1 MLNQVSPHVNIDG
14 KWMNAETQIDFIS
27 PPIYEVIRVIR
38 GTPLFISEHYDRL
51 VESAKLLN
59 IELPLSQE
67 VLIES
72 IEHLV
77 KHTGI
82 ENNNIRL
89 EVGRVEN
96 GHISWVLFW
105 VLSVYPDKK
114 LFEKGV
120 KTVTYRATRENPHA
134 KIFRSDFAQKISDLR
149 QTYDAFEV
157 LLVKE
162 DGVVTEG
169 SRSNLFF
176 IKEGK
181 IHSAREEDVLKG
193 ITRMKLIEV
202 MKSANIEWLET
213 DIMIEDLS
221 MYEACFITGTSNHL
235 LPVSSIDQIKYDS
248 ANHPLLRV
256 LQSAF
261 ESVVNAD
268 LNNTMRRNI

>member
-1 MLNQVSPHVNIDG
+1 MLNQVSPLVNIDG
-14 KWMNAETQIDFIS
+14 KWMNAERQIDFIS

-38 GTPLFISEHYDRL
+38 GIPLFISEHYDRL
-51 VESAKLLN
+51 LESAKLLN
-59 IELPLSQE
+59 IELPLTQE
-67 VLIES
+67 VLVES

-77 KHTGI
+77 KRTGI

-89 EVGRVEN
+89 EVGRVGKER
-96 GHISWVLFW
+96 ISWVLFW
-105 VLSVYPDKK
+105 VLSVYPDQT
-114 LFEKGV
+114 LFDKGV

-134 KIFRSDFAQKISDLR
+134 KIFRSDFAQKISALR
-149 QTYDAFEV
+149 QMHDAFEV

-176 IKEGK
+176 IKDGMV
-181 IHSAREEDVLKG
+181 HSAHEEDVLKG

-202 MKSANIEWLET
+202 MKMAKVEWLET
-213 DIMIEDLS
+213 DITIKDLS
-221 MYEACFITGTSNHL
+221 KYEACFITGTSNHL

-268 LNNTMRRNI
+268 LNSTMRRNI